1 MILYQYVFG
10 REPGILGFLNKKTH
24 SDEYYVFRDTAR
36 VRLERSPRKVYTL
49 TTPEGL
55 KLKGYYYPAGDTP
68 SDTIAFIIHGYR
80 SNHGETAGPFREL
93 YHSRGI
99 DIFAVDNPAAGTSE
113 GELVGYDYTESEA
126 AFLWLEFLLMEFGE
140 NIKIILHGFSMGG
153 GAVLSMSDRVPQNVR
168 FIVDDCGFSG
178 APEILRPRTGK
189 LAYTILNIEN
199 AFKQG
204 FGLGK
209 TDCRPHLANAKCP
222 VLFVHGEQDPTVPFE
237 MGQSL
242 YRCCSSYKE
251 HLWIENAKHM
261 ECIYYAP
268 GDYSVKIDKFLKY
281 FC

>member
-10 REPGILGFLNKKTH
+10 RDPGLLGFLDKKTH
-24 SDEYYVFRDTAR
+24 CEEYYFFRDSAR
-36 VRLERSPRKVYTL
+36 LRLERSNHKVYTL

-55 KLKGYYYPAGDTP
+55 KLKGYYYPAGDRP

-80 SNHGETAGPFREL
+80 SNHGETAGPFKEM

-113 GELVGYDYTESEA
+113 GEYVGYDYTESKA

-140 NIKIILHGFSMGG
+140 DIKIILHGFSMGG
-153 GAVLSMSDRVPQNVR
+153 GVVLSMSDRVPENVK

-178 APEILRPRTGK
+178 APEIIKARSGA
-189 LAYTILNIEN
+189 LAYYILDVEN
-199 AFKQG
+199 AIKQG
-204 FGLGK
+204 FGLGM

-222 VLFVHGEQDPTVPFE
+222 ALFVHGEQDPTVPFS

-242 YRCCSSYKE
+242 YRCCTSYKE
-251 HLWIENAKHM
+251 HLWVEKARHM
-261 ECIYYAP
+261 ESFWYAP
-268 GDYSVKIDKFLKY
+268 EEYSVKIDKFLNN